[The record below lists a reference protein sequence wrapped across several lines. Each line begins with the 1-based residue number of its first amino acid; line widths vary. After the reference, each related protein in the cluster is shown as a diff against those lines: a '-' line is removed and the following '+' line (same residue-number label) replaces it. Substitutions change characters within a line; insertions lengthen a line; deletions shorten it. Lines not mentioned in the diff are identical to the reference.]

1 MFRSRRS
8 LSARQLWRHRCTT
21 PGRGQGEGAPPSPEE
36 LHHALRPAALQLFKK
51 LKDEQLWQLA
61 EAVESKGRWDCG
73 CVWFPLELRSAKQTL
88 APFVLLC
95 KLYRWPD
102 LRSTS
107 ELKRLI
113 HCENYWRKGGE
124 GTSICCNPYHFSRLA
139 APEASA
145 ASSYKTRDTLQPAL
159 SKPLHSITNQETT
172 YCNVRGIHDTTLSR
186 GSHKDGHWCKLAYW
200 EHRTRVG
207 RLYNVTE
214 PFIQIFHDLPK
225 GSGFCL
231 GFLGS
236 EARNEMVRRTRKKIG
251 QGLIL
256 SHEQEE
262 VWVYNRSEHPVFINS
277 PTLAPVNARGQ
288 SVHKL
293 LPGYSIKVFDPQQA
307 ERISRCSVLGE
318 GPSDLHS
325 VRISFAKGW
334 GGCYSRQFITSC
346 PCWLEI
352 LLSTPK

>member
-1 MFRSRRS
+1 MFRPRRS

-73 CVWFPLELRSAKQTL
+73 CVWFPLEVRSAKQAS
-88 APFVLLC
+88 APSVLLC

-102 LRSTS
+102 LRSAS

-113 HCENYWRKGGE
+113 HCENHWRKGGE
-124 GTSICCNPYHFSRLA
+124 GASVCCNPYHFSRLA
-139 APEASA
+139 APEVSA
-145 ASSYKTRDTLQPAL
+145 ASSYKTRETLQPAL
-159 SKPLHSITNQETT
+159 STPLHSITNQETT

-186 GSHKDGHWCKLAYW
+186 GSHRDGHWCKLAYW

-214 PFIQIFHDLPK
+214 PSIQIFHDLPK

-293 LPGYSIKVFDPQQA
+293 LPGYSIKVFDSQQA